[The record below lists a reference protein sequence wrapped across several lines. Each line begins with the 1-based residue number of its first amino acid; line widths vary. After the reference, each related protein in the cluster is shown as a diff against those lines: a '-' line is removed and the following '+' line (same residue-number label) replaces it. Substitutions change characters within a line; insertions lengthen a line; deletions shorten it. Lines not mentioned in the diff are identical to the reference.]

1 MGAWESSISD
11 LMRLALLGMIRGVWG
26 LLIWTSGPP
35 TPVDMDFDQ
44 RYTKTV
50 LSNSIIKVARDS
62 LKLRMSWT
70 LIVVCALTPTSN
82 LVQSRC
88 MLAASSI
95 LSSSPFL
102 SSPPHIK
109 GYISRQ

>member
-26 LLIWTSGPP
+26 LLICTSRPP

-62 LKLRMSWT
+62 LKLRICLGRLSLFVRLLPL
-70 LIVVCALTPTSN
+70 LIWCNPVVCLLHHQS
-82 LVQSRC
+82 LV
-88 MLAASSI
+88 AV
-95 LSSSPFL
+95 LSF
-102 SSPPHIK
+102 PHPHT
-109 GYISRQ
+109 